1 MLASACAACRYEARA
16 RLTSGGATPARVR
29 RNSGTRESSERRRAA
44 SVQVCDAL
52 FRHPTHDPHPMKSNL
67 SAAAL
72 ESSVILC
79 ALVAG
84 CGGGNEEAAAALVDA
99 TLASADV
106 GAATVADAAP
116 PNARFTIHTLR
127 PAHSRCHRISWHA
140 LPEAFNHFVS
150 SMIAPVAS
158 PGWSGLPGGICTHRK
173 APPLHGAR
181 HKRRLA
187 GSQRQVTQPAEIS
200 PASLQTE
207 TAQDA

>member
-1 MLASACAACRYEARA
+1 METRTPWKHELPVGRPRPRQRVSRVARA
-16 RLTSGGATPARVR
+16 FLLCTCCRHYPGTATGGPALLIHPVVSVFPGMAAGSTRAFSFSRLTQRS
-29 RNSGTRESSERRRAA
+29 
-44 SVQVCDAL
+44 L
-52 FRHPTHDPHPMKSNL
+52 
-67 SAAAL
+67 
-72 ESSVILC
+72 
-79 ALVAG
+79 
-84 CGGGNEEAAAALVDA
+84 
-99 TLASADV
+99 
-106 GAATVADAAP
+106 
-116 PNARFTIHTLR
+116 TLR

-140 LPEAFNHFVS
+140 LPEGFNHFVS

-158 PGWSGLPGGICTHRK
+158 GWSGLPGGICTHRK